1 MFVCISASNSKL
13 QMNWNLKGGKIIKYQ
28 PAWFAYLCVLSSPA
42 TEFIVIQKLGSLN
55 GSQQLETGKFIDSL
69 FLMTLETFKWIT
81 CTLSTL
87 ISCELQ
93 LSKIF
98 LILLDL

>member
-13 QMNWNLKGGKIIKYQ
+13 QMNWNLKGGEIIKYQ
-28 PAWFAYLCVLSSPA
+28 PAWFACLCVLSSPA
-42 TEFIVIQKLGSLN
+42 TEFIVIQKLGNLN

-69 FLMTLETFKWIT
+69 FLMTLETFKWIC

-87 ISCELQ
+87 IS
-93 LSKIF
+93 S
-98 LILLDL
+98 